1 MSFPRLSLR
10 TLTTLLLVVLS
21 MALVLLSGEIYRS
34 VAHENQRHALMDLVK
49 IKAAEALSEL
59 ENQSLDIGL
68 AIQLEPDFRR
78 AFEHKDADRLN
89 FELDNQFQQYSVTT
103 GQVKLIRL
111 SAYDMNFALTAQSS
125 AELVDVARNTAV
137 CPSLLERARFRAGT
151 ARLQTIAELCMTPGG
166 RPYYAV
172 LVPVGGLHPVGY
184 IKVVVDPAQ
193 SLRSID
199 TALGMP
205 VRISL
210 NDGSEAYESSAWQD
224 QGVAQNKLIAGYT
237 LKDEHGGS
245 VLKISAMTDIS
256 AFNQDLA
263 YARNLVMGV
272 GGAITLLA
280 VFVAMLLLQKTTLK
294 PIELLTRQLREVRQ
308 DRKHLGEQ
316 VAVQGDAKVSELA
329 TVFNEM
335 SSDLDKLYQKLEKMA
350 FTDALT
356 ALPNRAQFHE
366 MLRQAV
372 SLSRTRES
380 RFGLILLDLD
390 GFKEI
395 NDTLGHHVGD
405 VLLQQVSERL
415 KRTIQSINIV
425 CLLGAEDDAP
435 HVLAGQ
441 EPAMARL
448 GGDEFAFLLPA
459 LTNAQEVMTVA
470 REITETLQAP
480 FVVEG
485 NTVAIGGSVGIT
497 LFPDHGEDGETLLRR
512 ADIALYIAKNT
523 RNAYALYNPAH
534 DQNSVD
540 QLTLRAEL
548 RNAIATGELVLH
560 YQPKL
565 HIKTGRIHGVE
576 ALVRW
581 QHPQHGLLMPPQF
594 LPVAERSGL
603 IGVLTQ
609 WVLVEALRQH
619 NVWRRAGLDLKV
631 AVNLSSR
638 ALYDLRLPD
647 QIAHHL
653 MRLQVPPSSLEL
665 EITED
670 AIMIDPQRALEIL
683 VRLNAM
689 RIKLSIDD
697 FGTGY
702 SSLGYL
708 KRLPVDEIKID
719 KTFVMEMEQ
728 SRSDAAIVHATIDL
742 AHNLGLNVVAE
753 GVESEGMLSMLAR
766 LNCDTAQGF
775 YVSRPIP
782 GELMLEWLSKS
793 PYAQDKLMVAE
804 RV

>member
-1 MSFPRLSLR
+1 MRFPRLSLR
-10 TLTTLLLVVLS
+10 TFTTLLLVVLS

-34 VAHENQRHALMDLVK
+34 VAHDNQRHALMDLVK
-49 IKAAEALSEL
+49 LKATEALTDL
-59 ENQSLDIGL
+59 ESQLLDIGL
-68 AIQLEPDFRR
+68 AIQLEPEFRR
-78 AFEHKDADRLN
+78 AFEHKDTDRLT
-89 FELDNQFQQYSVTT
+89 FELDNQFNQYGVAT
-103 GQVKLIRL
+103 GQVKLLRL
-111 SAYDMNFALTAQSS
+111 SAYDLNFVLMAQSS
-125 AELVDVARNTAV
+125 AELIDAGRNV
-137 CPSLLERARFRAGT
+137 IICSSLLERARARTGT
-151 ARLQTIAELCMTPGG
+151 ARLQTIAELCPLAGG
-166 RPYYAV
+166 RPHYTV

-184 IKVVVDPAQ
+184 IQIVADPAQ

-199 TALGMP
+199 AALGMP
-205 VRISL
+205 VKISL
-210 NDGSEAYESSAWQD
+210 NDGSEVFRSSTWQD
-224 QGVAQNKLIAGYT
+224 QDATQNKLISNYT
-237 LKDEHGGS
+237 LTDEHGGS
-245 VLKISAMTDIS
+245 VLKVSAMTDIS
-256 AFNQDLA
+256 AFNRDFA
-263 YARNLVMGV
+263 YARNLVMGI

-280 VFVAMLLLQKTTLK
+280 VFVAILLLQKTTLK
-294 PIELLTRQLREVRQ
+294 PIDLLTRQLRVVRQ

-316 VAVQGDAKVSELA
+316 VAVQGDAEVSELA

-335 SSDLDKLYQKLEKMA
+335 SGELDKLYHTLERMA

-356 ALPNRAQFHE
+356 ELPNRARFQE
-366 MLRQAV
+366 MLLQAI
-372 SLSRTRES
+372 SLSRMRES

-425 CLLGAEDDAP
+425 CLLGAEDEAP
-435 HVLAGQ
+435 DVLAGQ
-441 EPAMARL
+441 EPVMARL

-459 LTNAQEVMTVA
+459 LTNAQEIMTVA
-470 REITETLQAP
+470 REITETLQTP

-523 RNAYALYNPAH
+523 RNAYALYDPAH
-534 DQNSVD
+534 DQNSVG

-548 RNAIATGELVLH
+548 RNAIDMGELVLH

-565 HIKTGRIHGVE
+565 HIKTGRIQGVE

-581 QHPQHGLLMPPQF
+581 QHPLHGLLMPPQF

-619 NVWRRAGLDLKV
+619 NVWQSAGLDLKV

-638 ALYDLRLPD
+638 VLYDLRLPD

-653 MRLQVPPSSLEL
+653 VRFQVPPSSLEL

-683 VRLNAM
+683 ARLNAM

-766 LNCDTAQGF
+766 LNCDTVQGF
-775 YVSRPIP
+775 YVSRPMP
-782 GELMLEWLSKS
+782 GDRMQEWLSKS
-793 PYAQDKLMVAE
+793 SYTQHEVMTTEGV
-804 RV
+804 